1 MHHSCLLLC
10 MRILRCSSS
19 AGTLESVLLQGRA
32 KGAQQAGPRE
42 RTIIHLDMD
51 CFFAAVAAST
61 DPAFKGML
69 PFLD

>member
-1 MHHSCLLLC
+1 MLKCWSP
-10 MRILRCSSS
+10 

-32 KGAQQAGPRE
+32 KGAQQAGPKE

-61 DPAFKGML
+61 DPAFKGMRL
-69 PFLD
+69 FYDEAR